1 MVETITV
8 VLHTNDLS
16 SMSGSY
22 VKGSSS
28 ISSIVI
34 TTSYMAGISKTWILH
49 LHTADVYQ

>member
-22 VKGSSS
+22 VKGSSI
-28 ISSIVI
+28 ISSNVI
-34 TTSYMAGISKTWILH
+34 TTSYMAGISNGFYTYTQRMYISN
-49 LHTADVYQ
+49 